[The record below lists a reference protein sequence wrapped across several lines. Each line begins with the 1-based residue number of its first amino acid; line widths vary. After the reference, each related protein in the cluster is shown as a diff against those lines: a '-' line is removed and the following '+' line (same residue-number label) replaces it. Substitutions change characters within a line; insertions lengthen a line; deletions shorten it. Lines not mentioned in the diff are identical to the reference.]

1 MTAPRPP
8 ANRVDPRAL
17 RWWSLRAAL
26 GVLTVAVAE
35 LVALAGLDLAGLGRP
50 MSTVLLVATLV
61 AGAGYVAVVPR
72 WRYRVHRW
80 EVDEQAVYTQAG
92 WLWLAWRVAPISRIQ
107 TIDTERSPLQRLF
120 RLATVTVTTAS
131 SAGAVRIEGLDADV
145 AAALARRLTEVTQH
159 EPGDAT

>member
-17 RWWSLRAAL
+17 RWWTLRAAL
-26 GVLTVAVAE
+26 GVLAVAVAE
-35 LVALAGLDLAGLGRP
+35 LAAMVLAELDRP
-50 MSTVLLVATLV
+50 MGTALLLATVVG
-61 AGAGYVAVVPR
+61 GAGYVAVVPR

-80 EVDEQAVYTQAG
+80 EVDERAVYTQAG

-131 SAGAVRIEGLDADV
+131 SAGAVRIEGLDADD
-145 AAALARRLTEVTQH
+145 AAALARQLTEVTQH

>member
-17 RWWSLRAAL
+17 RWWTVRAAL

-35 LVALAGLDLAGLGRP
+35 VVALVLAELARP
-50 MSTVLLVATLV
+50 MGTALLLVTLV